1 MPLDYKATCAMAAG
15 VRDRTAARRR
25 RLTLSGS
32 LASQTLSV
40 PQRRALSAFSMRADI
55 KAFGAVERKR
65 FGLRDNFS
73 RVLQLNARCCS
84 LCKSSGKGYLA
95 WTLRDYY
102 PSFQP
107 NCPFILAAPDN

>member
-15 VRDRTAARRR
+15 VQDRTAARRR

-40 PQRRALSAFSMRADI
+40 PQRRALSVCVPI
-55 KAFGAVERKR
+55 LKAIGAVERKR
-65 FGLRDNFS
+65 SGLRDNLS